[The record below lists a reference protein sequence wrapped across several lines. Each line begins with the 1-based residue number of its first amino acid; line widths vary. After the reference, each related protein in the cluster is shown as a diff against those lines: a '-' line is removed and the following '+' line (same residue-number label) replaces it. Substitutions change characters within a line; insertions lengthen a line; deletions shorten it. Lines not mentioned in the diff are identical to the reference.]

1 MQIPITNRPASINV
15 PLQQWL
21 GTEYDLYQWQINA
34 LYSLYSFPNI
44 ILPLIEIRSL
54 TFVLGGYCIDK
65 LGPHKMLLFF
75 SSLVCIGNLMF
86 TIGILNK
93 QFIYLAAA
101 RLIFGLGGE
110 SLEVAQS
117 TITTI
122 WFRGR
127 GLAFALSVNLSC
139 ARIATALNDN
149 ISPWISTISVPL
161 VGMFLFECLF
171 PNSFDNAGWVGFSIA
186 FLSFLSGI
194 ALIYVDNSENRTIYG
209 IVKDNFDKKLN
220 FEKYKFDDQE
230 AAHLLSN
237 EASQA
242 DEDRNVA
249 KLLLNKGNSFDEKEK
264 KKRVRIISKPEYFNE
279 DLENSQYC
287 SDGPSSSVSEIVNEM
302 VIYDYD
308 EEDENIYLGQILNF
322 DFEFWLLCILAITLY
337 GSATPFFHICTD
349 FFQQKWYKNDPQTA
363 GFVMSIPDIVSAV
376 GSPICG
382 FLVDKVGKR
391 VSMLIIS
398 SILVLATH
406 VLLCFTSLSP
416 MFSMTLM
423 GLSFTIFPSAVW
435 PCVPLLVSNHQV
447 ATAYGIVTVAL
458 NASLFGFPL
467 IVAKVRSLFPNSF
480 DEVQYMFMFLSSIS
494 VILSMYLYY
503 LNKMYNGT
511 LEESISED
519 IVTSVEENSVNDDT
533 TLSRR
538 RSDDWLVTKVVAEG
552 LLVFAPRTLVHHNHS
567 SSELISSPTS
577 PIRRGRSTCLCHS
590 DHIMQENAEC
600 NNEISHVL
608 RRNKSRSK
616 TPVRN
621 ANLDNETE

>member
-34 LYSLYSFPNI
+34 LYSLY
-44 ILPLIEIRSL
+44 
-54 TFVLGGYCIDK
+54 
-65 LGPHKMLLFF
+65 
-75 SSLVCIGNLMF
+75 
-86 TIGILNK
+86 
-93 QFIYLAAA
+93 
-101 RLIFGLGGE
+101 
-110 SLEVAQS
+110 
-117 TITTI
+117 
-122 WFRGR
+122 RGR

-308 EEDENIYLGQILNF
+308 EEDENV
-322 DFEFWLLCILAITLY
+322 
-337 GSATPFFHICTD
+337 
-349 FFQQKWYKNDPQTA
+349 DPLHH
-363 GFVMSIPDIVSAV
+363 SIPDIVSAV

-406 VLLCFTSLSP
+406 V
-416 MFSMTLM
+416 
-423 GLSFTIFPSAVW
+423 W

-467 IVAKVRSLFPNSF
+467 IVVTVL
-480 DEVQYMFMFLSSIS
+480 
-494 VILSMYLYY
+494 ILSMYLYY

-519 IVTSVEENSVNDDT
+519 IVTSLEENSVNDDT

-552 LLVFAPRTLVHHNHS
+552 LLVFAPRTVVHHNHS